1 MLLKLGP
8 TLLCGFLCAMII
20 QVGCSAKKPIAP
32 LSAPFRLESLNQ
44 DSVLLTPA
52 IPEGHPSG
60 EAVQATF
67 HSGISGSAVRTN
79 CSAERGPFRLEQ
91 GRNDAD
97 FVQVTLPAP
106 ERWLRD
112 LEGQAEAVGGDD
124 FEALDA
130 ILADIDRLQQ
140 EGCFAER
147 NASIREFILQSL
159 PMRPNVNSLNTYGY
173 RAGRSGVD
181 LKPGMRL
188 KIERAYFRPP
198 EAGEEEH
205 DAKNFLGVSTVYF
218 DLELAGESKTRFRQL
233 GAVRYSPESL
243 AHNVQETSRYPG
255 FTSNPQELNYRLLFY
270 TYLVPKEH
278 TLSAAI
284 VGARN
289 PRQLDELDKELR
301 AQTDEGCKNAAA
313 ARAAACFE
321 FDGFVALS
329 TLINVE
335 LNGKPK
341 FVEWG
346 TKIKDVLPKK
356 SLKSLK
362 IRRQFMNSYSE
373 VNFDPG
379 NPNVLSLALVNG
391 DRLTWS
397 KNSSAPR

>member
-1 MLLKLGP
+1 MFLKLGQ
-8 TLLCGFLCAMII
+8 TFLCGFLCATIM
-20 QVGCSAKKPIAP
+20 QVGCSAKKPIA
-32 LSAPFRLESLNQ
+32 LHSAPFRLESLNH

-52 IPEGHPSG
+52 IPEGHASG
-60 EAVQATF
+60 AAVQATF
-67 HSGISGSAVRTN
+67 HSGIPSSAVRTN

-91 GRNDAD
+91 GRNDAGS
-97 FVQVTLPAP
+97 VQITLPAP

-112 LEGQAEAVGGDD
+112 LEGQAEVTGGDD
-124 FEALDA
+124 FESLDA
-130 ILADIDRLQQ
+130 ILADVDRLQQ
-140 EGCFAER
+140 EGCFGEK

-159 PMRPNVNSLNTYGY
+159 PIRPNVNSLNTHGY

-188 KIERAYFRPP
+188 KIERAYFRPAQ
-198 EAGEEEH
+198 AGEEGHE
-205 DAKNFLGVSTVYF
+205 AKNFLGVSTVYF
-218 DLELAGESKTRFRQL
+218 DLELAGENETRFRQV
-233 GAVRYSPESL
+233 GDIRYSPASL
-243 AHNVQETSRYPG
+243 AQNVQETSGYPSFSG
-255 FTSNPQELNYRLLFY
+255 IPQELSYRLLFD

-284 VGARN
+284 IGARN
-289 PRQLDELDKELR
+289 PSQLDELDKDLR
-301 AQTDEGCKNAAA
+301 AQSDEGCKNAVA

-346 TKIKDVLPKK
+346 TKIKDVLPKN
-356 SLKSLK
+356 SLKSLR
-362 IRRQFMNSYSE
+362 IQRQFMNSYSE
-373 VNFDPG
+373 LNFDPG
-379 NPNVLSLALVNG
+379 DSNVLSLALVNG

-397 KNSSAPR
+397 KKVSVPR